1 MVLLSIADLTTFSI
15 ENIIKSVILNYDAD
29 SVYNRIMMILISKSL
44 FFVLVKISRRKN
56 ISLYNVKLTVM
67 YYSLVLL
74 IPLIT
79 IMAFFVLF
87 YMVQFVPS
95 DNIIYQSLLF
105 VSLGL
110 LFLNLFVLYIFDAL
124 LKGAKVENDAKLMRQ
139 QYEMQIKHYENIGN
153 AQEMIKSIKHD
164 INNHL
169 FYIQHYI
176 DKGQIEDAKN
186 YISRIDN
193 NLLKTELFSN
203 SGNVVIDALLN
214 NKYELLQNEGIHIKK
229 EIVIAKDIY
238 IETHDLCI
246 VLSNLLDNEIGRAS
260 CRERV

>member
-1 MVLLSIADLTTFSI
+1 MHGLSNISLYIEFFTIVFEVILFFVFFDNVLTRKFEKKSIYFFTGILLIFIINYADYIKTFANYKVILAILMLGLTSCFLYKGRLIYKIFTSVFIIVLLSIADLTTFSI

-139 QYEMQIKHYENIGN
+139 QYEMQIKHYE
-153 AQEMIKSIKHD
+153 
-164 INNHL
+164 
-169 FYIQHYI
+169 
-176 DKGQIEDAKN
+176 
-186 YISRIDN
+186 
-193 NLLKTELFSN
+193 
-203 SGNVVIDALLN
+203 
-214 NKYELLQNEGIHIKK
+214 
-229 EIVIAKDIY
+229 
-238 IETHDLCI
+238 
-246 VLSNLLDNEIGRAS
+246 IGRAS